1 MNLADATL
9 KLADNKDLTREEM
22 VDVMRI
28 IMNGEADSA
37 DIVLFLGALASKG
50 EAVAEIIGAAVI
62 MREFCAKVKTDKKDL
77 ADSVGTGGDGAKLFN
92 ISTAAAF
99 TAAAAGAVI
108 AKHGNRAASG
118 NCGSAD
124 VLEAAGVDI
133 TLTPEQVG
141 KCIDE
146 CGIGFMFAPT
156 HHAATRHVMEARREI
171 GVRTVFNLLGP
182 LTNPA
187 GARRQLVGVFDKKW
201 VRAAGRS
208 VRADWEASTRW
219 WCARTTGWMKSR
231 WPPPQMSP
239 NCATGK
245 LREYRITPEELGVKK
260 APLGGL
266 AVADAAESLGLLRAV
281 LGGEVADPDGAA
293 EGMVALNAGAT
304 LYAADVCDS
313 LKDGVARAREV
324 LKSGAALAKL
334 EELAAFSRELKG
346 N

>member
-22 VDVMRI
+22 VEVMRI

-187 GARRQLVGVFDKKW
+187 GARRQLVGVF
-201 VRAAGRS
+201 
-208 VRADWEASTRW
+208 
-219 WCARTTGWMKSR
+219 
-231 WPPPQMSP
+231 
-239 NCATGK
+239 
-245 LREYRITPEELGVKK
+245 
-260 APLGGL
+260 
-266 AVADAAESLGLLRAV
+266 
-281 LGGEVADPDGAA
+281 
-293 EGMVALNAGAT
+293 
-304 LYAADVCDS
+304 
-313 LKDGVARAREV
+313 
-324 LKSGAALAKL
+324 
-334 EELAAFSRELKG
+334 
-346 N
+346 

>member
-187 GARRQLVGVFDKKW
+187 GARRQLVGVFDAKW
-201 VRAAGRS
+201 LVPLAEVFRELGSEHTLVVCSDDGLDEISVAAGTN
-208 VRADWEASTRW
+208 VAELQN
-219 WCARTTGWMKSR
+219 GEI
-231 WPPPQMSP
+231 
-239 NCATGK
+239 
-245 LREYRITPEELGVKK
+245 REYRIEPEELGVKK
-260 APLGGL
+260 VPLGGL
-266 AVADAAESLGLLRAV
+266 AVADATESLGLLRAV
-281 LGGEVADPDGAA
+281 LGGEPADPDGAA

-313 LKDGVARAREV
+313 LQAGVARAREV

-346 N
+346 

>member
-201 VRAAGRS
+201 LVPLAEVFRELGSEHTLVVCSDDGLDEISVAA
-208 VRADWEASTRW
+208 
-219 WCARTTGWMKSR
+219 
-231 WPPPQMSP
+231 
-239 NCATGK
+239 ATNVAELRDGEI
-245 LREYRITPEELGVKK
+245 REYRITPEELGVKK

-266 AVADAAESLGLLRAV
+266 AVADAVESLGLLRAV
-281 LGGEVADPDGAA
+281 LGGEPADPDGAA

-313 LKDGVARAREV
+313 LKAGVARAREV

>member
-1 MNLADATL
+1 MDLTTAIC

-22 VDVMRI
+22 AGVMRI
-28 IMNGEADSA
+28 IMNGEASGA
-37 DIVLFLGALASKG
+37 QIGAFLTALACKG
-50 EAVAEIIGAAVI
+50 EVVAEIIAAAMI
-62 MREFCAKVKTDKKDL
+62 MREFCAKVDTQEKDL

-92 ISTAAAF
+92 ISTAAAL

-124 VLEAAGVDI
+124 VLEAAGVNI

-141 KCIDE
+141 KCIDK
-146 CGIGFMFAPT
+146 CGIGFLFAPT
-156 HHAATRHVMEARREI
+156 HHAATRHVVGPRREI
-171 GVRTVFNLLGP
+171 GIRTVFNLLGP

-201 VRAAGRS
+201 VRPLAEVFAGLGSEHTLVVCSDDGLDEISVAA
-208 VRADWEASTRW
+208 
-219 WCARTTGWMKSR
+219 
-231 WPPPQMSP
+231 
-239 NCATGK
+239 ATNVAELRDGEI
-245 LREYRITPEELGVKK
+245 REYRITPEELGVKK

-266 AVADAAESLGLLRAV
+266 AVADATESLGLLRAV
-281 LGGEVADPDGAA
+281 LGGKPADPDGAA

-313 LKDGVARAREV
+313 LKAGVARAREV

>member
-187 GARRQLVGVFDKKW
+187 GARRQLVGVFDAKW
-201 VRAAGRS
+201 LVPLAEVFRELGSEHTLVVCSDDGLDEISVAAGTN
-208 VRADWEASTRW
+208 VAELQN
-219 WCARTTGWMKSR
+219 GEI
-231 WPPPQMSP
+231 
-239 NCATGK
+239 
-245 LREYRITPEELGVKK
+245 REYRIEPEELGVKK
-260 APLGGL
+260 VPLGGL
-266 AVADAAESLGLLRAV
+266 AVADATESLGLLRAV
-281 LGGEVADPDGAA
+281 LGGEPADPDGAA

-313 LKDGVARAREV
+313 LPDGVARAREV

>member
-1 MNLADATL
+1 
-9 KLADNKDLTREEM
+9 
-22 VDVMRI
+22 
-28 IMNGEADSA
+28 
-37 DIVLFLGALASKG
+37 
-50 EAVAEIIGAAVI
+50 
-62 MREFCAKVKTDKKDL
+62 

-187 GARRQLVGVFDKKW
+187 GARRQLVGVFDAKW
-201 VRAAGRS
+201 LVPLAEVFRELGSEHTLVVCSDDGLDEISVAAGTNVAELR
-208 VRADWEASTRW
+208 DGEI
-219 WCARTTGWMKSR
+219 
-231 WPPPQMSP
+231 
-239 NCATGK
+239 
-245 LREYRITPEELGVKK
+245 REYRITPEELGVKK

-266 AVADAAESLGLLRAV
+266 AVADATESLGLLRAV
-281 LGGEVADPDGAA
+281 LGGKPADPDGAA

-313 LKDGVARAREV
+313 LPDGVARAREV